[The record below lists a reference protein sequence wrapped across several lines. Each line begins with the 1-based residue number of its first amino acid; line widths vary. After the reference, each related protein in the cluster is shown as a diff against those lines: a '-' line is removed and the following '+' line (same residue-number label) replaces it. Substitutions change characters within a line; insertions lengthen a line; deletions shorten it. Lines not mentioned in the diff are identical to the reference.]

1 MTPEQFAMHATPINK
16 SAIYTVY
23 RPNLGYRGDKTFER
37 CEEYDNVILAIEQA
51 KAQLKVK
58 KDKYKR
64 KKNHIPTHHKANFEE
79 KYQFE
84 ISELEARLSHLE
96 QLKEEIKTKHGI
108 ISKYGKE
115 PEFTQLLL
123 DELYRIVEPERFEAA
138 VRVAKQKFA
147 ELTQK

>member
-1 MTPEQFAMHATPINK
+1 MTPEQFVLHATPINK

-23 RPNLGYRGDKTFER
+23 RPNLGYKGDKTFER
-37 CEEYDNVILAIEQA
+37 CEEYDNVILAIEQV
-51 KAQLKVK
+51 KNQLKTK
-58 KDKYKR
+58 KDKYNR
-64 KKNHIPTHHKANFEE
+64 KKNHIPVVHKANFEE
-79 KYQFE
+79 KYRIE
-84 ISELEARLSHLE
+84 ISELETRLAELE
-96 QLKEEIKTKHGI
+96 TLKSEVKAKYGI

-123 DELYRIVEPERFEAA
+123 DELYRIIEPERFDAA